1 MNDRPTA
8 DRLPLRASAPSGVVG
23 DFPRPTTVRPSDAPV
38 GTPAATRPAGR
49 PRRRLGRLIDA
60 VGRLAPTSAD
70 QPDRP
75 STDPVGPVDSPAP
88 ESTNRADRATVVV
101 DQHTDGKP
109 TPRRRHHPARPTREI
124 ARRQDSPTQL
134 GKGARIGLVVVAVLM
149 AVVVAAPVAL
159 SAQDLVDWASAQT
172 GLGLDKFWATLV
184 FIALDAAAAVC
195 VLLMVYCAVRGEPA
209 GGFGLFVWVFAS
221 TSAFA
226 NYRHGT
232 RVGAPDDAWWFFP
245 LMSILGPAL
254 MELVLRRVRKWVQ
267 RDDNRRS
274 RTLPSYG
281 WRRWMP
287 GLGSFKDTFG
297 ACRTAI
303 LLGIDT
309 VDLSID
315 WYHYLCP
322 DGSLRIVR
330 AMRKLD
336 ITAEHLPREV
346 DPVSGQPRL
355 APPPDSQSTG
365 NGPTGDSSTDL
376 RGQESTD
383 HEATDRRADRE
394 PTGRQDDSD
403 STDRRTDGP
412 EPTDSRRSDSQSTD
426 GPTPT
431 DGPKPDDA
439 TKGQHTDAAV
449 KNAAILRAKY
459 GRKVPPLA
467 DVRGQTKWSYDRAK
481 NAIAAYDDRAD
492 IHAGLSAEP
501 VQAGV

>member
-1 MNDRPTA
+1 MGAA
-8 DRLPLRASAPSGVVG
+8 D
-23 DFPRPTTVRPSDAPV
+23 
-38 GTPAATRPAGR
+38 R
-49 PRRRLGRLIDA
+49 PRRRLGKLLAAAGRLID
-60 VGRLAPTSAD
+60 GQAD
-70 QPDRP
+70 RQP
-75 STDPVGPVDSPAP
+75 TDPVAPVGAVD
-88 ESTNRADRATVVV
+88 RADRPPV
-101 DQHTDGKP
+101 DRPNRGDRPTRQPTDRTDRPPGPGP
-109 TPRRRHHPARPTREI
+109 TPADGRPTGRRSAPPRPARPKQEATR
-124 ARRQDSPTQL
+124 RKDRSPTQL
-134 GKGARIGLVVVAVLM
+134 GTGARIGLVVVAVLM

-159 SAQDLVDWASAQT
+159 SAQDLIDWAASPT
-172 GLGLDKFWATLV
+172 GLGLDRFWAAAV

-209 GGFGLFVWVFAS
+209 GAFGLFVWVFAG

-226 NYRHGT
+226 NYRHGS

-254 MELVLRRVRKWVQ
+254 MELVLRRVRTWVQ

-287 GLGSFKDTFG
+287 GIGSFRDTFG

-336 ITAEHLPREV
+336 ITAEQLPREV
-346 DPVSGQPRL
+346 DPSSPDELGRL
-355 APPPDSQSTG
+355 LPPPGVERVD
-365 NGPTGDSSTDL
+365 DSTD
-376 RGQESTD
+376 RGGHRYPWPTDPSTARD
-383 HEATDRRADRE
+383 ADRLNVDRRADRRTDE
-394 PTGRQDDSD
+394 P
-403 STDRRTDGP
+403 TDRRTDRP
-412 EPTDSRRSDSQSTD
+412 DEPAPTDPRPTAAPSNS

-431 DGPKPDDA
+431 DHPSTDRPTTTNRASTDRTDSTA
-439 TKGQHTDAAV
+439 DGQSGKAV
-449 KNAAILRAKY
+449 HNTASIQNAAILRTRY
-459 GRKVPPLA
+459 GREVPPLA
-467 DVRGQTKWSYDRAK
+467 TVRGDLKWSYERAK
-481 NAIAAYDDRAD
+481 NAIAAYKDRAD
-492 IHAGLSAEP
+492 VASDSAAEP
-501 VQAGV
+501 APAGA